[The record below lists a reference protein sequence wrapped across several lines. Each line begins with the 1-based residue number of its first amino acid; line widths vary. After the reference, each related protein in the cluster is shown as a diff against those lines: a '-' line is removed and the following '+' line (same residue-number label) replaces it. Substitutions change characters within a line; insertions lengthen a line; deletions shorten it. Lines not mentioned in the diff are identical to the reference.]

1 MFVSHIGILALS
13 SEDLLLLLVLSFSF
27 PDSQESGNHESSRFL
42 VTFVTSCDC
51 RSGTANLAWVRLCGF
66 VGTQLG
72 CT

>member
-1 MFVSHIGILALS
+1 MFVSRIGILALT
-13 SEDLLLLLVLSFSF
+13 SEDLLLLSVSSFGF
-27 PDSQESGNHESSRFL
+27 PDSQESGNHVSSRFP
-42 VTFVTSCDC
+42 VSSVTSCDC